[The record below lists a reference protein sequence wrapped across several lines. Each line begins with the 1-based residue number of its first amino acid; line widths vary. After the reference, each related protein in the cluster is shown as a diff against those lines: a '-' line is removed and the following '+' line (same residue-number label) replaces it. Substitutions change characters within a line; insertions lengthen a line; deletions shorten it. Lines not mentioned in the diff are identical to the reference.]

1 MAVDN
6 PLDQVAAQYPEEQEN
21 YGPTVVLKL
30 FSLLPNGQIAGLV
43 DAIRGHFS
51 TRRSIERLSA
61 FVETLIAEVQRHGKK
76 IEELENQAAS
86 DPDFSEAMVFAATQ
100 AILTTSAVKV
110 QRYGLIVATE
120 LITEHPQGW
129 DEVSSLI
136 SDVGRLSE
144 ADISVLR
151 VIVEIQR
158 EHVLQI
164 AQNPSDYLYDA
175 LANTVGTVL
184 QKADRSGRSRNE
196 FYSHLYRL
204 AGFGLAMPLNWK
216 TTAWG
221 PSDQGFAATLRGVY
235 LVDAL
240 DKRSPVDKS

>member
-1 MAVDN
+1 
-6 PLDQVAAQYPEEQEN
+6 
-21 YGPTVVLKL
+21 
-30 FSLLPNGQIAGLV
+30 
-43 DAIRGHFS
+43 
-51 TRRSIERLSA
+51 
-61 FVETLIAEVQRHGKK
+61 
-76 IEELENQAAS
+76 
-86 DPDFSEAMVFAATQ
+86 
-100 AILTTSAVKV
+100 
-110 QRYGLIVATE
+110 
-120 LITEHPQGW
+120 
-129 DEVSSLI
+129 
-136 SDVGRLSE
+136 LSE